1 MTKDAVQS
9 IDDLTYEWP
18 SNLSQYE
25 ARIFLGLTA
34 AEAMAGALAFLL
46 PVGTIQSKFG
56 FFIGLV
62 CGIIV
67 LLSIK
72 KFERFGN
79 RSILV
84 FLFLR
89 TAERRH
95 RLCRPPENPEIEL
108 PLIMGGSSGRLE
120 VENWEGETIMTI
132 EE

>member
-1 MTKDAVQS
+1 MKKEPTQTQS

-84 FLFLR
+84 FLLLR
-89 TAERRH
+89 TAERRQ
-95 RLCRPPENPEIEL
+95 NPEIEL